1 MLRRYRCRGVD
12 VPRLRHAGF
21 GVLRPRV
28 ECRYRAVVNKTAL
41 GCLILRCQESP
52 RGPSEAGIHRSSLDN
67 SGCNTAG
74 DLGTVIFDR
83 QRRATRVS
91 FFTALGAGFENWLER
106 NGSEGRF

>member
-1 MLRRYRCRGVD
+1 MCRGFAMQD
-12 VPRLRHAGF
+12 LGF
-21 GVLRPRV
+21 CDRGWNVATGRSLTRRPS
-28 ECRYRAVVNKTAL
+28 

>member
-1 MLRRYRCRGVD
+1 MCRGFAMQD
-12 VPRLRHAGF
+12 LGF
-21 GVLRPRV
+21 CDRGWNVATGRSLTRRPS
-28 ECRYRAVVNKTAL
+28 

-91 FFTALGAGFENWLER
+91 FLRPSELVLKI
-106 NGSEGRF
+106 GSKGMAQRGPFLR